1 MFFILCDD
9 WKTLFLHKF
18 VATHIYRYHHVSAFF
33 ETGVMKEVR
42 MQCQLFPQYHYNAA
56 NTKVL
61 R

>member
-1 MFFILCDD
+1 MI
-9 WKTLFLHKF
+9 TGRHYFLHKF

-33 ETGVMKEVR
+33 ERGVMKEVR

-61 R
+61 Q